1 MSSVDQSLHCLTVSS
16 VLTNRTGHTYII
28 DRILGQGGF
37 GITYAGRE
45 MTTNSVVAI
54 KEYFPGFCSPIRHS
68 SGKITASERPE
79 RYASGLKSFLKEAS
93 LLVAFSHNPSIVHVL
108 DYFEANDTAYMVME
122 YLDGVTLQHVIE
134 QNGAMPFDE
143 LLPKLRVLMKDLDT
157 LHKSEV
163 LHRDISPS
171 NIMLMPDGSLRL
183 IDFGCAR
190 SMQDDHMTVMVNPEF
205 APAEQYN
212 TNGQGPFTDVYAL
225 CATIYFCITGGR
237 RPQLSTERLLS
248 DTLVRPSEYGAE
260 ISEIDER
267 ALLWGLSPQPK
278 DRPQSIA
285 ALATA
290 FHSDTSSKPDT
301 QDISG
306 TSDMREPKPLQL
318 GALIAG
324 GAIALLLVLMVL
336 AFAARYL

>member
-1 MSSVDQSLHCLTVSS
+1 MSAAGHTQYCLTKSAILSS
-16 VLTNRTGHTYII
+16 RKGHSYVI

-45 MTTNSVVAI
+45 VSTNSVVAI
-54 KEYFPGFCSPIRHS
+54 KEYFPNFCSPTRYPD
-68 SGKITASERPE
+68 GRITPAERPE
-79 RYASGLKSFLKEAS
+79 RYAAGLNGFLKEAS
-93 LLVAFSHNPSIVHVL
+93 ILEAFSNNPSIVHVL
-108 DYFEANDTAYMVME
+108 DYFEANNTAYIVME
-122 YLDGVTLQHVIE
+122 YLDGVTLKQVVE
-134 QNGAMPFDE
+134 QNGAMSFDE

-190 SMQDDHMTVMVNPEF
+190 SMQDDHMTVMVNADF
-205 APAEQYN
+205 APYEQLS

-237 RPQLSTERLLS
+237 KPPRAAERILN
-248 DTLVRPSEYGAE
+248 DTITKPSECGAE
-260 ISEIDER
+260 ISEVNER
-267 ALLWGLSPQPK
+267 TIMWGLSSKPA

-285 ALATA
+285 ALASVL
-290 FHSDTSSKPDT
+290 HGDESKARQFPV
-301 QDISG
+301 
-306 TSDMREPKPLQL
+306 
-318 GALIAG
+318 GAMIIG
-324 GAIALLLVLMVL
+324 GAIALTLFLLGIALI
-336 AFAARYL
+336 ARSL